1 MTDAKPL
8 DGVRVIDA
16 GHIIAGPLT
25 TSLLA
30 EFGADVVSIEHPEG
44 DSLRDG
50 TEDVSTA
57 MKVYHRNKRT
67 VTLDLSTPEGAAVLV
82 DLASEADVVVENFR
96 GGQFEEWGLDYE
108 TLAAE
113 NEGLVLTRISGFGQ
127 TGPDR
132 DRAGFGRVT
141 GAASGVTHM
150 IGEADGPPMMPS
162 FPLEDA
168 VAGIYAAYG
177 TMLALFE
184 REASDGGTGQVVD
197 LAMVEALLRTQEM
210 TPLAYDRYGEAPS
223 RNGNRHR
230 NVAPNDMFRT
240 ADGQFV
246 VVPASSQATWERL
259 ARAIDRPDLVT
270 DERFADMESRVEHS
284 EEVNGLVHEWI
295 AARDRETVEAAFREG
310 DVVHSF
316 VNDIADVIADEQ
328 FRARGALT
336 RVPDED
342 LGDALVADVVPR
354 LSETPGEIE
363 HLGPEKGA
371 HTEEVYREELGYS
384 AERLAELSAAGVI

>member
-295 AARDRETVEAAFREG
+295 AARDRETIEAAFREG

-316 VNDIADVIADEQ
+316 VNDVADVIADEQ

-371 HTEEVYREELGYS
+371 HTEEVYRGELGYS
-384 AERLAELSAAGVI
+384 AERLAALSAAGVI